1 MNVPLY
7 AQRANKGGNLMTT
20 SRQPNIRSI
29 TTPNANTI
37 GVTRVGS
44 KLQSCYEDMLYKPA
58 SPQIENIV
66 RQVS

>member
-7 AQRANKGGNLMTT
+7 AQRANNGGNLMTT
-20 SRQPNIRSI
+20 SRQPNVRSI
-29 TTPNANTI
+29 TTPAANTI
-37 GVTRVGS
+37 GVTRIGS

-66 RQVS
+66 RHVS

>member
-1 MNVPLY
+1 
-7 AQRANKGGNLMTT
+7 MTT

-29 TTPNANTI
+29 TTPAANTI

-58 SPQIENIV
+58 YPQIENVV

>member
-7 AQRANKGGNLMTT
+7 AQRANNGGNLMTT
-20 SRQPNIRSI
+20 SRQPNVRSI
-29 TTPNANTI
+29 TTPAANTI
-37 GVTRVGS
+37 GLTRIGS
-44 KLQSCYEDMLYKPA
+44 KLQTCYEDMLYKQA

>member
-7 AQRANKGGNLMTT
+7 AQRANNGGNLMPT
-20 SRQPNIRSI
+20 SRQPNVRSI
-29 TTPNANTI
+29 TTPAANTI
-37 GVTRVGS
+37 GATRIGS

-66 RQVS
+66 RQGS

>member
-1 MNVPLY
+1 
-7 AQRANKGGNLMTT
+7 MTT

-29 TTPNANTI
+29 TTPTASPT

-44 KLQSCYEDMLYKPA
+44 RRHSCYEETLYKPVG
-58 SPQIENIV
+58 PQIEKTV

>member
-1 MNVPLY
+1 MPP
-7 AQRANKGGNLMTT
+7 
-20 SRQPNIRSI
+20 SRQPNIRCI
-29 TTPNANTI
+29 TTPTANTP

-44 KLQSCYEDMLYKPA
+44 KLHSCYKDMLYKPA

>member
-1 MNVPLY
+1 
-7 AQRANKGGNLMTT
+7 MTV

-29 TTPNANTI
+29 TTPTANTI

-44 KLQSCYEDMLYKPA
+44 KLQACYEDMLYKPVA
-58 SPQIENIV
+58 PQIENIV

>member
-1 MNVPLY
+1 
-7 AQRANKGGNLMTT
+7 MTT

-29 TTPNANTI
+29 TTPAASTA

-44 KLQSCYEDMLYKPA
+44 KLHSCYEDMLYRPA
-58 SPQIENIV
+58 APQIENIV

>member
-1 MNVPLY
+1 MI
-7 AQRANKGGNLMTT
+7 T

-29 TTPNANTI
+29 TTPTANTI

-44 KLQSCYEDMLYKPA
+44 KLQACYEDMLYKPVA
-58 SPQIENIV
+58 PQIENIV